1 MENAGIYY
9 LEKMKQMDKIAK
21 TTLSIMFI
29 VLCSLMGLA
38 LVEEGRQRQIE
49 NLEKPMFKQSVFSLG
64 IQNYHRT
71 DPLIQENN

>member
-1 MENAGIYY
+1 
-9 LEKMKQMDKIAK
+9 MDKIAK

-49 NLEKPMFKQSVFSLG
+49 NLEKPTFKQSVFSLG